1 MKRMKRMPLIV
12 AIALFAFFGCSDPV
26 TSLYSFREQV
36 FCQFNTLEYAT
47 TLNMVMGN
55 YGEYATLRMDN
66 SSVPSKIEVK
76 YRSTTEAHTDAL
88 ITHFQLGLG
97 GLIVGT
103 NQTGEYLCYDLAC
116 PICDRNNR
124 RLTLT
129 NDGFAHCPKCGVTF
143 DLNNYGVIHKMP
155 ETNPPASPR
164 GLYRYY
170 VAYDPDSH
178 IALIRNAP

>member
-1 MKRMKRMPLIV
+1 MRRIQLIV
-12 AIALFAFFGCSDPV
+12 AIVLFALCGCSDSV
-26 TSLYSFREQV
+26 TSLYSYRERV

-47 TLNMVMGN
+47 TLNMVMDN

-103 NQTGEYLCYDLAC
+103 NLIGAYRCYDLAC

-129 NDGFAHCPKCGVTF
+129 NDGYAKCAKCGVVF
-143 DLNNYGVIHKMP
+143 DLNNDGVIYTVP
-155 ETNPPASPR
+155 EGANLPVHR

-170 VAYDPDSH
+170 PDFSPITH
-178 IALIRNAP
+178 ILSIRNAP